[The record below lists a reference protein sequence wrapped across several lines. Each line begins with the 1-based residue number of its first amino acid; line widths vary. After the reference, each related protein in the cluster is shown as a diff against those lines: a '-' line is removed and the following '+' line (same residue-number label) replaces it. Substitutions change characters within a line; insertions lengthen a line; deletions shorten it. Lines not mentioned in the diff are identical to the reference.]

1 MCEKDSRIKF
11 TDKERE
17 VALYLEGCGFRR
29 IARIMSKICGKT
41 YRYQTIMNWIKK
53 AGIRVLKEKSK
64 QEQMDVVEMDAL
76 YTYIKKRSEKHGF
89 RRQ

>member
-1 MCEKDSRIKF
+1 
-11 TDKERE
+11 
-17 VALYLEGCGFRR
+17 
-29 IARIMSKICGKT
+29 
-41 YRYQTIMNWIKK
+41 MNWIKK